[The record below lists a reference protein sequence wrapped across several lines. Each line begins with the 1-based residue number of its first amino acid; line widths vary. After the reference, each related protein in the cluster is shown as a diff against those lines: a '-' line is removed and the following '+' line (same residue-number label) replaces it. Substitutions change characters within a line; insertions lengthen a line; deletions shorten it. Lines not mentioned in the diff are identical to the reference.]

1 MTNQG
6 KLLLM
11 TLMTTRTQ
19 KFSARTVYRIQNKGC
34 EVINITL
41 FGASS
46 IVVGITSSLFHTYR
60 SLPHRKSDENYDYQ
74 NGPGS
79 LPLLMNKLKVD
90 KIKTPSKIRPREPL
104 RTSTKV

>member
-1 MTNQG
+1 MAPH
-6 KLLLM
+6 
-11 TLMTTRTQ
+11 
-19 KFSARTVYRIQNKGC
+19 SAWW
-34 EVINITL
+34 EL
-41 FGASS
+41 PD
-46 IVVGITSSLFHTYR
+46 TYFIFR

-104 RTSTKV
+104 RTSTKVHEFTSGLGTTSGYLFT

>member
-1 MTNQG
+1 
-6 KLLLM
+6 M
-11 TLMTTRTQ
+11 TL
-19 KFSARTVYRIQNKGC
+19 C
-34 EVINITL
+34 L
-41 FGASS
+41 P
-46 IVVGITSSLFHTYR
+46 IVVGITSLVPVCRYSILR

-104 RTSTKV
+104 RTSTKVSNFIR

>member
-19 KFSARTVYRIQNKGC
+19 TVYSIQAIKIKSVKSLISPSLALHLSC
-34 EVINITL
+34 WELLV
-41 FGASS
+41 AYS
-46 IVVGITSSLFHTYR
+46 ILR